1 MVSSRTTTGPVPEQ
15 PRDQFGGIFDPI
27 LGSSGGI
34 RPPEQLL
41 GEFDRSAFT
50 PTWSI
55 PTNIAS
61 PLPHRLQDPYLGATS
76 TPFLIPGFNHSIPSH
91 APAQPYQWNTGNQF
105 PPIDLS
111 LNNFDANSLFHT
123 TPSGTIVDNLPQ
135 GLFSGAAGY
144 SQSTV
149 PPVVTSAVNAPFSGE
164 LSGCYP
170 SGEPLGESAGSVS
183 PYSAPSIIPPQEYYP
198 LRFPTYA
205 VPSQQTMSSQ
215 TEIQERAL
223 ASYSQPPRTCVPIST
238 SSGCGQA
245 QAIPTQD
252 NQSIPSPAGTITN
265 MSPFCHPAQ
274 RIPQGSVPPEDILG
288 SWPEPVIP
296 GLVSG
301 GFMSQMRT
309 PSQLSRRMPNSLVQG
324 EFTQDHLTTNEETG
338 RGGKDAGRDKNIQA
352 RELLAPRLAFCT
364 RRGRSAQSAA
374 VSQGLRESVFQRL
387 KPPVRIVCLLPF

>member
-1 MVSSRTTTGPVPEQ
+1 MPIPTQSMVQFSR
-15 PRDQFGGIFDPI
+15 IFDPI

-41 GEFDRSAFT
+41 GGFDRSTAT

-61 PLPHRLQDPYLGATS
+61 PLPHRPQDPYLGATS

-105 PPIDLS
+105 PHIDLS

-123 TPSGTIVDNLPQ
+123 TEYPPSGTTVDNLPQ
-135 GLFSGAAGY
+135 GLLSDATGY

-149 PPVVTSAVNAPFSGE
+149 PPVVTSAVNVPFSGK
-164 LSGCYP
+164 LSGSYH
-170 SGEPLGESAGSVS
+170 SREPLGESASSGS
-183 PYSAPSIIPPQEYYP
+183 PYLAPFIIPDQDYCHLP
-198 LRFPTYA
+198 PTSA
-205 VPSQQTMSSQ
+205 LPSQETMSSQ

-223 ASYSQPPRTCVPIST
+223 ASFSQIPRTSVPSST

-265 MSPFCHPAQ
+265 MSTFCHPALST
-274 RIPQGSVPPEDILG
+274 PQGSVPPENILQRA
-288 SWPEPVIP
+288 SWLEPIIPP

-301 GFMSQMRT
+301 GSMSQVRT
-309 PSQLSRRMPNSLVQG
+309 PSQLNGRMPNSLVQG
-324 EFTQDHLTTNEETG
+324 EFTQDHLTTKEETG
-338 RGGKDAGRDKNIQA
+338 RGGKDAGRDKPIQA
-352 RELLAPRLAFCT
+352 RELVPPLREFRTCRSRHTRAHSTAVFQRLM
-364 RRGRSAQSAA
+364 
-374 VSQGLRESVFQRL
+374 ESVFQRP